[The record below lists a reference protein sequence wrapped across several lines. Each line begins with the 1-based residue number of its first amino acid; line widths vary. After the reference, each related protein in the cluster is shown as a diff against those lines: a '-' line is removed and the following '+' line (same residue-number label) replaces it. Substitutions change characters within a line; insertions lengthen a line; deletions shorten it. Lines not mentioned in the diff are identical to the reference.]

1 MSTSRRSVLAAGAG
15 GTLAAMLGA
24 VAAPASAAQGAP
36 GPAAQDEPGPRPNI
50 VWFIADDPSPYLGA
64 YGDDAARTPTIDALA
79 EEGIV
84 FDAAYCAAPVCAP
97 SRFALLTGVYPTS
110 AGPAHHMRA
119 TAELPPDIRGFPEH
133 LRRAGYYTSNNSK
146 TDYNAQVDLAATWD
160 DSGPD
165 AHWRNR
171 PAGTPFF
178 AQFTSMTTHESQ
190 LFGAPDGPTSPDD
203 VTVPDYLP
211 DTPTVRRDLAHYHDR
226 IAQMD
231 AELAALLAQLDE
243 DGLSDDTIVFF
254 LSDNGG
260 ALPFSKRYATEH
272 GLRIPLIVKV
282 PAAWQHLAPQEPGTR
297 VAAPV
302 HGIDL
307 PLTALAVAEVD
318 APTHMKGWPILGED
332 VEWRQYTW
340 GHRDR
345 MDERYDMQRT
355 VRDER
360 YLYIRNYL
368 PHRPYGQHNNFMWQ
382 LASYQEWEQLHLD
395 GELDETRDRF
405 WGEKPAEELYDLAR
419 DPEAVDNLIES
430 DRESLVKVRRRLRR
444 ALDRHMVR
452 TNDNGFIP
460 EGHPLE
466 GYEPSRVRG
475 AYPLREVMAVAA
487 VAIERDRRNLGRL
500 RDELDHDHDIV
511 RFWAAQGLLM
521 LGDRARPAI
530 ATLQAALDEDPSVHV
545 TIPVAEALAR
555 LGQPDDAVPHLG
567 RLVDTHDD
575 DRVRLQALN
584 ALTWVGDAASSQ
596 LDVIDRAAT
605 SEDEY
610 VANAARHLGQVLRGT
625 YSPTGDAA

>member
-24 VAAPASAAQGAP
+24 VAAPASAGAAE
-36 GPAAQDEPGPRPNI
+36 GDPAKRPNI

-64 YGDDAARTPTIDALA
+64 YGDSAAMTPTIDALA
-79 EEGIV
+79 DEGIV

-110 AGPAHHMRA
+110 AGPAQHMRA
-119 TAELPPDIRGFPEH
+119 SAELPADIVGFPEY

-146 TDYNAQVDLAATWD
+146 TDYNAEVDLAATWD
-160 DSGPD
+160 DSSPT

-171 PAGTPFF
+171 PGGAPFF

-203 VTVPDYLP
+203 VTVPEYLP
-211 DTPTVRRDLAHYHDR
+211 DTATVRRDLAHYHDR

-231 AELAALLAQLDE
+231 TELAALLTQLDE
-243 DGLSDDTIVFF
+243 DGLADDTIVFF

-260 ALPFSKRYATEH
+260 ALPFSKRYATES

-282 PAAWQHLAPQEPGTR
+282 PPAWEHLAPEDPGTR
-297 VAAPV
+297 VGAPV
-302 HGIDL
+302 HGVDL
-307 PLTALAVAEVD
+307 PLTALTIADVD
-318 APTHMKGWPILGED
+318 APTHMKGWPFLGED

-355 VRDER
+355 ARDER
-360 YLYIRNYL
+360 YLYVRNYM
-368 PHRPYGQHNNFMWQ
+368 PHRPYGQHNHFMWQ

-395 GELDETRDRF
+395 GELDEQHERF
-405 WGEKPAEELYDLAR
+405 WAEKPSEELYDLDR
-419 DPEAVDNLIES
+419 DPDAVENLIDS
-430 DRESLVKVRRRLRR
+430 DREQLVKVRRCMRR
-444 ALDRHMVR
+444 ALDRHMLR

-466 GYEPSRVRG
+466 GYEPSRASG
-475 AYPLREVMAVAA
+475 AYPLREVIEVAGL
-487 VAIERDRRNLGRL
+487 AIERDPDHLDRL
-500 RDELDHDHDIV
+500 QDAIGHDHDVI

-521 LGDRARPAI
+521 LGDGAEPAI
-530 ATLQAALDEDPSVHV
+530 PTLEQSLEQDSSVHV
-545 TIPVAEALAR
+545 RIPVAEALAR
-555 LGQPDDAVPHLG
+555 LGRPDGPVPFLAET
-567 RLVDTHDD
+567 VDTHPD
-575 DRVRLQALN
+575 DRIKLQALN
-584 ALTWVGDAASSQ
+584 ALTWVGDAASTQ

-605 SEDEY
+605 SDDEY
-610 VANAARHLGQVLRGT
+610 VANAARYLGSVLRGT
-625 YSPTGDAA
+625 YSPTSGAA